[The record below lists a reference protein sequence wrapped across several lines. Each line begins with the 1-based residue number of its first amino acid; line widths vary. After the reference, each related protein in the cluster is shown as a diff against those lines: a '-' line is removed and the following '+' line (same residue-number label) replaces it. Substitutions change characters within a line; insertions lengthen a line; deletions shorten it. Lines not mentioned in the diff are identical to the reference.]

1 MIDWGLGDLVGKSE
15 DKIDSIEGGNS
26 VHIFGTFH
34 GILSFLFSS
43 HVGRRTFSVRCF
55 GSMQRIFR
63 PLDFS
68 LYVFLF
74 HDIFGRFLVTCIY
87 SSGKLLGR

>member
-34 GILSFLFSS
+34 GILSFLFSVS
-43 HVGRRTFSVRCF
+43 KSFLTKNCGDTVPAPIKSNNFFCSSLSFNLFSNN
-55 GSMQRIFR
+55 GAEI
-63 PLDFS
+63 LFS
-68 LYVFLF
+68 NKNFSYFNL
-74 HDIFGRFLVTCIY
+74 
-87 SSGKLLGR
+87 